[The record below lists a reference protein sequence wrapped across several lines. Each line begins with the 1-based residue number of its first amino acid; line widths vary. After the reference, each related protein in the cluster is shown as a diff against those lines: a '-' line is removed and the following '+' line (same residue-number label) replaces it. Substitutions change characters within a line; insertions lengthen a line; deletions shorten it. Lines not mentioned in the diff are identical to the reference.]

1 MYTYE
6 RSSAVLETLRRKSLI
21 SVPKIKKKKVRNDKE
36 NKKEVEIE
44 EETGSSNWKETL
56 AQ

>member
-1 MYTYE
+1 MYTYK
-6 RSSAVLETLRRKSLI
+6 RSSTILETLRRNSLI
-21 SVPKIKKKKVRNDKE
+21 SDTKIKKKKEMIKK

-56 AQ
+56 AL

>member
-1 MYTYE
+1 MYTYK
-6 RSSAVLETLRRKSLI
+6 RISAVLETLCGKNLI
-21 SVPKIKKKKVRNDKE
+21 SDTKIKKKVRNDKE